1 MIARSYA
8 NRGSLSLKRYGNPV
22 LSCFCVMEIVREFY
36 PELDSIKTRK
46 NKWSRVSDI
55 VKGKTWK
62 NI

>member
-22 LSCFCVMEIVREFY
+22 LSCFCVKK
-36 PELDSIKTRK
+36 DSIKTRK